1 LDENAHNIALDA
13 QLLDTNRRAT
23 TTATMHTHV
32 RRNAYVYTTADL
44 ALTVLECDDTTTL
57 QEVSLLDNHSGS
69 SSGTAAAD
77 DNGINKVAAP
87 NPIPIRAA
95 LNKLGLF
102 DSARCRSGG
111 GDGIVAAAQQPP
123 VVVVVTRRVVLS
135 SPTEMDGLS
144 KKLEKL
150 RHQRALYHQPIRR
163 AHRMRLDDA
172 RVAYMYCDIFSIPEE
187 KELCDTATTSITD
200 RKDND
205 DDDGVEESFDCH
217 VVCQIRREVHASVS
231 AARKCRLPALVEI
244 PDAQDADGDY

>member
-1 LDENAHNIALDA
+1 LENAHKTLHST
-13 QLLDTNRRAT
+13 QLLDTNARAT
-23 TTATMHTHV
+23 TTTMHTHV

-69 SSGTAAAD
+69 SSGSGTD
-77 DNGINKVAAP
+77 DDGINKVAAP

-102 DSARCRSGG
+102 DSVRCRSGG

-123 VVVVVTRRVVLS
+123 VVVVTTTRRVVLS

-187 KELCDTATTSITD
+187 KELCDTATTTSITD
-200 RKDND
+200 RKDNND
-205 DDDGVEESFDCH
+205 DGGVEESFDCH
-217 VVCQIRREVHASVS
+217 VVCQTRREVHASSS
-231 AARKCRLPALVEI
+231 AARNCRLPALVEI